1 MNAAPA
7 SGERRTVSAMLGRQ
21 ALRLR
26 LPYQRSFLALDR
38 QQIAHQFGFC
48 LFARFMRLRGL
59 VVGFS
64 IDLGIEPLYDSA
76 LALDIGRDFVVD
88 IPSSTRPM
96 TLMTLVPVIGVTR
109 ARA

>member
-1 MNAAPA
+1 
-7 SGERRTVSAMLGRQ
+7 MLDRQ

-26 LPYQRSFLALDR
+26 LPYQRSFLAFDR
-38 QQIAHQFGFC
+38 QQIAHRLGFG
-48 LFARFMRLRGL
+48 LLARFMRQSGL

>member
-1 MNAAPA
+1 M
-7 SGERRTVSAMLGRQ
+7 RQ
-21 ALRLR
+21 
-26 LPYQRSFLALDR
+26 
-38 QQIAHQFGFC
+38 
-48 LFARFMRLRGL
+48 RGL

-109 ARA
+109 ARVTVDIRETVISVIGWHLTNANGQRKRPSGAADH